1 MLTTRPYLRTRRPSP
16 TTVEFVVTTRPVLTT
31 PLRVLLYSV
40 YLARV
45 LLGLGIVLL
54 LFATWE
60 ICPLTRGFG
69 LAAEA
74 AGNKT
79 SQVGIGGGEQGRG
92 PPATSD
98 EVFWH
103 AIYYVLR
110 STAPG
115 RIALNVAVAA
125 VGMLSPTAAAAAA
138 VAVVAAAP
146 PSSISTITTSSA
158 ITIDPPVTSS
168 PATTS
173 VLLAWLALPPI
184 YILALHYLVLRRIHT
199 EERLLVLRGL
209 GIQTSSSASTVLGS
223 SVTRFIPTDKIQD
236 VLINEAFRGFEV
248 RHYLIVIVEG
258 EEDVIVVFPKLL
270 PGPNVVERVWRGVRK
285 CLYEQH
291 HVSNGIGHG
300 TGTSEWRRSSG
311 STSPDKEGSPT
322 KR

>member
-16 TTVEFVVTTRPVLTT
+16 TTVEFVATTRPVLTT

-60 ICPLTRGFG
+60 VCPLTRGFG
-69 LAAEA
+69 LAAA
-74 AGNKT
+74 DNKT
-79 SQVGIGGGEQGRG
+79 SQAGVGGGEQGRG

-103 AIYYVLR
+103 AIYYVLH

-115 RIALNVAVAA
+115 RVALNVAVAA
-125 VGMLSPTAAAAAA
+125 VGMLSPTAAAASA
-138 VAVVAAAP
+138 VAVVTA
-146 PSSISTITTSSA
+146 SSSVSTIATSSA
-158 ITIDPPVTSS
+158 ITIDPPVPSSS

-300 TGTSEWRRSSG
+300 IDTCEWRRSSG

>member
-60 ICPLTRGFG
+60 VCPFTSGFG
-69 LAAEA
+69 LAADN
-74 AGNKT
+74 NKT
-79 SQVGIGGGEQGRG
+79 TAQPQAAVGGEEGTG
-92 PPATSD
+92 PATSD
-98 EVFWH
+98 EIFWH
-103 AIYYVLR
+103 AIYYVLH
-110 STAPG
+110 STTAG
-115 RIALNVAVAA
+115 RVAREVAIAA
-125 VGMLSPTAAAAAA
+125 VGVLSPAAAAA
-138 VAVVAAAP
+138 VVAS
-146 PSSISTITTSSA
+146 SSISSSSTTTTSA
-158 ITIDPPVTSS
+158 ITIDPPAPSSS
-168 PATTS
+168 PATTG

-184 YILALHYLVLRRIHT
+184 YILSLHYLVLRRIHT

-209 GIQTSSSASTVLGS
+209 GIQTSSSAATVLGS

-248 RHYLIVIVEG
+248 RHYLIVVVEG

-291 HVSNGIGHG
+291 HISNGAGHG
-300 TGTSEWRRSSG
+300 TSIGERRGSNG
-311 STSPDKEGSPT
+311 STSPEKEGSPT